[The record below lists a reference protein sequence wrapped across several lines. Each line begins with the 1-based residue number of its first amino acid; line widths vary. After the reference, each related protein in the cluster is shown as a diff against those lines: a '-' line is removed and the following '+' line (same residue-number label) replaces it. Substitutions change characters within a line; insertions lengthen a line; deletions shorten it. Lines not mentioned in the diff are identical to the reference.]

1 MWVGSRSLNMSSD
14 NFADKENRMSLIKVT
29 CIEGVFTATQKQEII
44 ERLTDALVAI
54 EGEHLRRFTWC
65 IVEEVPSGQWG
76 VGGKGQT
83 ADDVRALAR

>member
-1 MWVGSRSLNMSSD
+1 MSSD

-83 ADDVRALAR
+83 ADDVRALARD